1 MRDRGSSV
9 YFRSGQARSWGVLGS
24 SPAAPC
30 CGWTQGL
37 KELSHNR
44 VAATLKRSVTF
55 GRSELCSRERGICED
70 NYVNVVTDV
79 IRIALNLV

>member
-9 YFRSGQARSWGVLGS
+9 YFRSGQARSWGVAGS
-24 SPAAPC
+24 SSAAPC

-44 VAATLKRSVTF
+44 VAATFKRSVILLV
-55 GRSELCSRERGICED
+55 GQSYAL
-70 NYVNVVTDV
+70 VNVVSV
-79 IRIALNLV
+79 KIAR